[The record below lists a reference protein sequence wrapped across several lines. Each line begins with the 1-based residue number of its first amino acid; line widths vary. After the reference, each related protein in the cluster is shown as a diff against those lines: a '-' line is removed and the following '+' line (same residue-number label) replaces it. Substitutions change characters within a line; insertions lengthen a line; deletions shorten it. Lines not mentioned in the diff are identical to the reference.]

1 MTGSNAH
8 FERIGEVPARF
19 NRAVFY
25 DGGLFHTGAIDVRQ
39 AAGYRLGLGRLT
51 VNAFFKTRRVPAPA

>member
-1 MTGSNAH
+1 MSGSNAW
-8 FERIGEVPARF
+8 FERIGDVPARL

-25 DGGLFHTGAIDVRQ
+25 SGSIFHTGDIDVRQ

-51 VNAFFKTRRVPAPA
+51 VNAFFKTRRAPGAA